1 MRINNIKSK
10 IILKFKLKINSNMF
24 NILDK
29 FQSSF
34 NKISQDEKEELES
47 ILSQV
52 VKLTSKSRY
61 DEALDLLRS
70 KLNEFQNTCGL
81 MFIEN
86 IKAEIVKVYNE
97 YILSLINRPCSDS
110 KNIQKIKKLFNE
122 CDYFIGNN
130 INSYLLK
137 QNNYVCFLNKN
148 GHSKQAM
155 KLLNKLQKIDI
166 LNYLNEEQEDK
177 EKEKEKEEKKEKIKS
192 KKIEKKSENALEII
206 AKDYSNISSLNKNS
220 KNNYDA
226 LISAMESLTLTQFE
240 KAFNDEEEKNK
251 ENLNKNLC
259 LNYYLLGV
267 QQEYLKRKN
276 DSINSF
282 ASAKL
287 YMPQIGKNKNNIEFN
302 FIKKI
307 HIPKSDANTCPI
319 NFRESLSSGS

>member
-1 MRINNIKSK
+1 
-10 IILKFKLKINSNMF
+10 MF

-34 NKISQDEKEELES
+34 NKMSPDEREELKS
-47 ILSQV
+47 ILSQIE
-52 VKLTSKSRY
+52 KLKAKSRY
-61 DEALDLLRS
+61 DEALDFLRS

-86 IKAEIVKVYNE
+86 IKSEVVKVYNE

-110 KNIQKIKKLFNE
+110 KNVQKIKRLFNE

-148 GHSKQAM
+148 GHAKQAM
-155 KLLNKLQKIDI
+155 KLLSKLQKIDI
-166 LNYLNEEQEDK
+166 LNYLNKETDEEGDK
-177 EKEKEKEEKKEKIKS
+177 EKEKEIGKYKKKE
-192 KKIEKKSENALEII
+192 KIEKKSENGLEII
-206 AKDYSNISSLNKNS
+206 AKDYSNISSLHKNT

-226 LISAMESLTLTQFE
+226 LIAAMESLTLTQFE
-240 KAFNDEEEKNK
+240 KAFNDEDDKIK
-251 ENLNKNLC
+251 ENINKNLC
-259 LNYYLLGV
+259 LNYYLVGV

-287 YMPQIGKNKNNIEFN
+287 YMPQSGKNKNNVEFS

-319 NFRESLSSGS
+319 NFRESLSSGN

>member
-1 MRINNIKSK
+1 
-10 IILKFKLKINSNMF
+10 MF

-34 NKISQDEKEELES
+34 NKMSPDEKEELNS
-47 ILSQV
+47 ILAQTE
-52 VKLTSKSRY
+52 KLTSKSRY
-61 DEALDLLRS
+61 DEALDFLRS

-81 MFIEN
+81 MFVEKIR
-86 IKAEIVKVYNE
+86 AEIVKVYNE
-97 YILSLINRPCSDS
+97 YILSLINRPCPDN

-130 INSYLLK
+130 ISSYLLK

-155 KLLNKLQKIDI
+155 KLQSKLQKIDI
-166 LNYLNEEQEDK
+166 LNYLNKESEEEE
-177 EKEKEKEEKKEKIKS
+177 EKNNQEKKEETKTD
-192 KKIEKKSENALEII
+192 KKDKNEENDLEII
-206 AKDYSNISSLNKNS
+206 AKDYSNISSLNNNN

-240 KAFNDEEEKNK
+240 KAFLDEDDKNK
-251 ENLNKNLC
+251 DSINANLC
-259 LNYYLLGV
+259 INYYIVGV
-267 QQEYLKRKN
+267 QQEYLKRKK
-276 DSINSF
+276 DSVNSF

-287 YMPQIGKNKNNIEFN
+287 YMPQSGKNKNNNEFN

-307 HIPKSDANTCPI
+307 HLPKSDANTCPI
-319 NFRESLSSGS
+319 NFRESLSSAN

>member
-1 MRINNIKSK
+1 
-10 IILKFKLKINSNMF
+10 MF

-34 NKISQDEKEELES
+34 NKMSPDEREELKS
-47 ILSQV
+47 ILSQIE
-52 VKLTSKSRY
+52 KLKAKSRY
-61 DEALDLLRS
+61 DEALDFLRS

-81 MFIEN
+81 IFVEN
-86 IKAEIVKVYNE
+86 IRAEIVKVYNE
-97 YILSLINRPCSDS
+97 YILSLINKPCPDN
-110 KNIQKIKKLFNE
+110 KNIQRIKKLFNE

-137 QNNYVCFLNKN
+137 QNNYVCFLNQN

-155 KLLNKLQKIDI
+155 KLQNKLQKIDI
-166 LNYLNEEQEDK
+166 LNYLNKESEEEEKENNNDK
-177 EKEKEKEEKKEKIKS
+177 EKTKKEK
-192 KKIEKKSENALEII
+192 KKKKKEENDLQII
-206 AKDYSNISSLNKNS
+206 AKDYSNISSLNNNM

-240 KAFNDEEEKNK
+240 RAFLDEDEKNK
-251 ENLNKNLC
+251 ENINKNLC
-259 LNYYLLGV
+259 LNYYIVGV
-267 QQEYLKRKN
+267 QQEYLKRKK

-287 YMPQIGKNKNNIEFN
+287 YMPQSGKNINNSEFN

-307 HIPKSDANTCPI
+307 HLPKSDANTCPI
-319 NFRESLSSGS
+319 NFRESLSSGN

>member
-1 MRINNIKSK
+1 
-10 IILKFKLKINSNMF
+10 MF

-34 NKISQDEKEELES
+34 NKISQDEKEELEL

-52 VKLTSKSRY
+52 QRMTSKSRY

-81 MFIEN
+81 MFIES

-97 YILSLINRPCSDS
+97 YVLSLINQPCSDS

-122 CDYFIGNN
+122 CDYFIGDN

-148 GHSKQAM
+148 GHAKQAM
-155 KLLNKLQKIDI
+155 KLLNKIQKIDI
-166 LNYLNEEQEDK
+166 LNYINKDLE
-177 EKEKEKEEKKEKIKS
+177 EKEVDNEKEQGKGKIKNREINT
-192 KKIEKKSENALEII
+192 KIDLEII
-206 AKDYSNISSLNKNS
+206 AKDYSNISSLNKNV
-220 KNNYDA
+220 KNNYEA

-251 ENLNKNLC
+251 ENINKNLC

-287 YMPQIGKNKNNIEFN
+287 YMPQSGKNRNNIEFN